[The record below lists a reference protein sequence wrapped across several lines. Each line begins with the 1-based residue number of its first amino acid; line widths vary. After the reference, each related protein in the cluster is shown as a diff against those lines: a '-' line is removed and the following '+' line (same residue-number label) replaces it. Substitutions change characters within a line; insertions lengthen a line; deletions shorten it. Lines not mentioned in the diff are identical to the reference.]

1 MDIGR
6 SPRLFAITIRRL
18 RMRRR
23 MKPLLDAIHALQTV
37 PFTINIPVLLFLRRM
52 EQPPLPPPDKSKL
65 TPGQFGIE
73 LVFCLPASNLLRSKM
88 KCCGALIPPC
98 FSLAQQNEMLRR
110 THTAL
115 L

>member
-1 MDIGR
+1 
-6 SPRLFAITIRRL
+6 
-18 RMRRR
+18 